1 MGSELY
7 GEEDDDEA
15 NVGKSIGE
23 DDGISQYFEHESVDS
38 DRDDGG
44 DGDREENYGGNNQ
57 YHHHE
62 DVLALPY
69 GCGGALS
76 VVNVTKGGFDGL
88 IWTCSGIDPGYR
100 SLYESG
106 QNTLWSTT
114 EQTSATNCANYCS
127 GWYKNGLNAGVYYP
141 NSTCQCW
148 TYGDINTS
156 PSAATATSGNAT
168 FLDFYETGN
177 LYGPP
182 AAVDWGVFTCPAGA
196 YRNFVGER
204 GSFYG
209 ACYPLTIDPGQ
220 KALADCPSTGEH
232 WEIWTKVN
240 GFNVITCYATLGLAK
255 VSVNFSSPYTL
266 VDIYDFTTRTSTL
279 STKTSTKSPSTTT
292 KYNNKQKQDYGDNH
306 KEVDYHNINVE
317 EYKYFQEN

>member
-1 MGSELY
+1 MQVLRFFC
-7 GEEDDDEA
+7 A
-15 NVGKSIGE
+15 IGL
-23 DDGISQYFEHESVDS
+23 SLLCNSAF
-38 DRDDGG
+38 
-44 DGDREENYGGNNQ
+44 
-57 YHHHE
+57 
-62 DVLALPY
+62 ALPY
-69 GCGGALS
+69 GCGGALG

-106 QNTLWSTT
+106 QNTLLSTT
-114 EQTSATNCANYCS
+114 EQSNATNCANYCS
-127 GWYKNGLNAGVYYP
+127 SWYSKGLNAGVYYP

-182 AAVDWGVFTCPAGA
+182 PAVDWGVFTCPAGA
-196 YRNFVGER
+196 YRNYVGQQ
-204 GSFYG
+204 GGFYG

-220 KALADCPSTGEH
+220 KALADCPSSGAH
-232 WEIWTKVN
+232 WEIWTTVN
-240 GFNVITCYATLGLAK
+240 GFNVITCYATLSLVK

-266 VDIYDFTTRTSTL
+266 VDVYDFTTHTSSSSTSTSVK
-279 STKTSTKSPSTTT
+279 STSTTTSKKLTTTSTSKKTTTTKESSSKKSTITSTKRSSTTTTSTSKSTSTTKKTSTSKTTSA
-292 KYNNKQKQDYGDNH
+292 K
-306 KEVDYHNINVE
+306 
-317 EYKYFQEN
+317 